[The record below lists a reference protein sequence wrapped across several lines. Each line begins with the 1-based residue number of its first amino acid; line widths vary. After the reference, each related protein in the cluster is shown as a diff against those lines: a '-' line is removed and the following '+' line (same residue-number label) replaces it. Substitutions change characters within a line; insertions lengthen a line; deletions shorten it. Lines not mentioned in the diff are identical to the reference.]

1 MNRIFTFLLVAL
13 ALISCG
19 TNEQAKLEDQSIAF
33 EKTLHYLH
41 EAYLK
46 WPAELDKN
54 ETICRQ
60 VKKKVCFATIQ
71 NALDT
76 IGKRKAEYTSFQRE
90 FSDLELSWHSFK
102 NTPQQNKNYPDFR
115 KLCIRLNRTE
125 ILMDYWGNSVAEE
138 MAKVSKCFEQN
149 R

>member
-1 MNRIFTFLLVAL
+1 MNRIFTFLVA
-13 ALISCG
+13 AMGLISCG
-19 TNEQAKLEDQSIAF
+19 TNEQAKLENQSIAF
-33 EKTLHYLH
+33 EKTLRFLH
-41 EAYLK
+41 NAYVN
-46 WPAELDKN
+46 WPAQLEQN

-60 VKKKVCFATIQ
+60 VKKKACSFTVK

-76 IGKRKAEYTSFQRE
+76 IAQRKTDYANFKQE
-90 FSDLELSWHSFK
+90 FNDLELNWESFK
-102 NTPQQNKNYPDFR
+102 NSPQQNKNYADFR
-115 KLCIRLNRTE
+115 KLCTRLNHTE

>member
-1 MNRIFTFLLVAL
+1 MNRIFTFLLAVL
-13 ALISCG
+13 ALIACG
-19 TNEQAKLEDQSIAF
+19 TNEQAKLENQSIAF
-33 EKTLHYLH
+33 EKTLRFLH
-41 EAYLK
+41 EAYVG

-60 VKKKVCFATIQ
+60 VKQKACSSTVQ

-76 IGKRKAEYTSFQRE
+76 ITQRKADYANYEQE
-90 FSDLELSWHSFK
+90 FKNLELSWQSFK

-115 KLCIRLNRTE
+115 KLCTRLNRTE

-138 MAKVSKCFEQN
+138 MAKVAKCFEQN

>member
-1 MNRIFTFLLVAL
+1 MNRIFTFLLAVL

-19 TNEQAKLEDQSIAF
+19 TNEQAKLENQSIAF
-33 EKTLHYLH
+33 EKTLSFLH
-41 EAYLK
+41 GAYAG

-60 VKKKVCFATIQ
+60 VKQTACSSTVQ
-71 NALDT
+71 NVLDT
-76 IGKRKAEYTSFQRE
+76 ITQRKADYANFEQE
-90 FSDLELSWHSFK
+90 FKNLELSWQSFK
-102 NTPQQNKNYPDFR
+102 NSPQQNKNYSDFR
-115 KLCIRLNRTE
+115 KLCTRLNRTE